1 MAAQSLSSLLT
12 FFCGSS
18 ASVKR
23 NLASLKPAHNVKG
36 DQLLFIH
43 VGGTSG
49 GVFGERNAPCL
60 SQHRP
65 SKNEKE

>member
-1 MAAQSLSSLLT
+1 MAAQSSSSLST
-12 FFCGSS
+12 FFCESS

-23 NLASLKPAHNVKG
+23 NSASLKPACDVKG
-36 DQLLFIH
+36 DQLLFVR

-60 SQHRP
+60 SQCWP